1 MLDLNIFRDNP
12 EVVKADLKK
21 RNINESIVDEV
32 VKLDAENR
40 AEMQKVEEARA
51 QKNAAS
57 EKIAKLDGEAKQTA
71 ISEMKTVG
79 EKEKIA
85 HEKQQKI
92 EADLKEKLANI
103 PNLTHESTPAGPDE
117 SGNTVIETH
126 GTPRKFDFEPK
137 DHVELGVNLGILNI
151 EDAVR
156 MSGSRFPYLMGEA
169 ALLEFAL
176 IQFAMHK
183 LVSKGFKP
191 VVPPVLVREQ
201 AMYATGFFPADRN
214 QIYHVN
220 PKQSEDDDENDDL
233 YLVGTS
239 EVPLTMIHEG
249 KILDAAELPLRYA
262 GFSTCFRREA
272 GTYGKDMHGIIRV
285 HQFDKIEMFSF
296 CHPDKSWDEH
306 ELIRQTEEEI
316 MQDLG
321 LAYQVVNICSG
332 DLGFPAAKKYDLEAW
347 IPTQDKYRE
356 LTSCSNCTDYQA
368 RRARIRYKNPE
379 TNKNEHLHTLNGT
392 AIAIGRTLVAI
403 MENYQEA
410 DGSIKIPPVLHPY
423 MNGITEI
430 KKT

>member
-156 MSGSRFPYLMGEA
+156 MSGSRFAYLMGEA
-169 ALLEFAL
+169 
-176 IQFAMHK
+176 
-183 LVSKGFKP
+183 
-191 VVPPVLVREQ
+191 
-201 AMYATGFFPADRN
+201 
-214 QIYHVN
+214 
-220 PKQSEDDDENDDL
+220 
-233 YLVGTS
+233 
-239 EVPLTMIHEG
+239 
-249 KILDAAELPLRYA
+249 
-262 GFSTCFRREA
+262 
-272 GTYGKDMHGIIRV
+272 
-285 HQFDKIEMFSF
+285 
-296 CHPDKSWDEH
+296 
-306 ELIRQTEEEI
+306 
-316 MQDLG
+316 
-321 LAYQVVNICSG
+321 
-332 DLGFPAAKKYDLEAW
+332 
-347 IPTQDKYRE
+347 
-356 LTSCSNCTDYQA
+356 
-368 RRARIRYKNPE
+368 
-379 TNKNEHLHTLNGT
+379 
-392 AIAIGRTLVAI
+392 
-403 MENYQEA
+403 
-410 DGSIKIPPVLHPY
+410 
-423 MNGITEI
+423 
-430 KKT
+430 